1 LATACDGPSEC
12 EYRLDIT
19 FTYNGKTQDKQFY
32 YSVTA
37 PPTAAQQLKLANGAS
52 LDLSHTLSGSPALS
66 SGGQY
71 CALVTSLPPG
81 CSRTIFDPSG
91 NPLVTISGDNGG
103 EIIAAG
109 AGNIINAGAHNIIAS
124 GAGNII
130 NAGAHNIIAAG
141 AGNISLPDINR
152 IIAAG
157 SGNIIAAGSGN
168 VARVLN
174 DKGETVAIIAAG
186 AGNLKIIAAG
196 AGNIL
201 ADASG
206 HIIAAGAG
214 NIIAAG
220 AGNIIAAGA
229 GNIIAAG
236 AGNII
241 AAGAGNLLPDNGF
254 KFGPLDTTMVID
266 GNPGVGSLGLSA
278 SGGGSLATD
287 VATAARRRGVTVGSG
302 SVVFTRP
309 GKAPMTVV
317 LSSRGKRLIAGLAKR
332 NAVLARRHKRLLKI
346 RISLTYTF
354 TPVHGHAVT
363 AKRTFTITPKVAKKR
378 HHRR

>member
-1 LATACDGPSEC
+1 
-12 EYRLDIT
+12 
-19 FTYNGKTQDKQFY
+19 
-32 YSVTA
+32 
-37 PPTAAQQLKLANGAS
+37 
-52 LDLSHTLSGSPALS
+52 
-66 SGGQY
+66 
-71 CALVTSLPPG
+71 
-81 CSRTIFDPSG
+81 
-91 NPLVTISGDNGG
+91 
-103 EIIAAG
+103 
-109 AGNIINAGAHNIIAS
+109 
-124 GAGNII
+124 
-130 NAGAHNIIAAG
+130 
-141 AGNISLPDINR
+141 
-152 IIAAG
+152 
-157 SGNIIAAGSGN
+157 
-168 VARVLN
+168 
-174 DKGETVAIIAAG
+174 
-186 AGNLKIIAAG
+186 
-196 AGNIL
+196 
-201 ADASG
+201 
-206 HIIAAGAG
+206 
-214 NIIAAG
+214 
-220 AGNIIAAGA
+220 
-229 GNIIAAG
+229 
-236 AGNII
+236 
-241 AAGAGNLLPDNGF
+241 LPDNGF